1 MPVPTQAPAP
11 SPSSTPEPTATVDY
25 SNFNRRTPFV
35 PLDNPAFLA
44 AEQATYLPG
53 DDLVLGL
60 VWDDERRAY
69 PIRMLRF
76 HHIVNDSVP
85 SFISEWYGWSA
96 YHPESDLSQ
105 G

>member
-25 SNFNRRTPFV
+25 RNFNRRTPFV

-60 VWDDERRAY
+60 VWDDEPRAY

-76 HHIVNDSVP
+76 HHIVNDSVSGRP
-85 SFISEWYGWSA
+85 VLITY
-96 YHPESDLSQ
+96 
-105 G
+105 